1 MARSESRFWK
11 CDGLCLTLI
20 VPEQVVPKDD
30 QFAIVVLT
38 SETVEHILSHEGTGD
53 WVLSPKKAAT
63 CKYVICCR
71 KPAWNNRK
79 EGIADRAAFLIGLIV
94 GLRKQPD
101 SENTRNQPRFLIEL
115 SEYRTLERAD
125 VWKKGRNP
133 VSYKTLKSLGIDL
146 RGLKFKPMPI
156 PAPSSKSGAL
166 GGAPM
171 TIAEAKKALAATF
184 GVSPEDVEIT
194 IRG

>member
-1 MARSESRFWK
+1 M
-11 CDGLCLTLI
+11 
-20 VPEQVVPKDD
+20 PKDD

-38 SETVEHILSHEGTGD
+38 SETVEHILSHGGTGD

-79 EGIADRAAFLIGLIV
+79 EGIADRTAFLIGIVV
-94 GLRKQPD
+94 GLHKQPD

-115 SEYRTLERAD
+115 AEYTTFERAD

-133 VSYKTLKSLGIDL
+133 VSYQTLKALGIDL
-146 RGLKFKPMPI
+146 RGLKFKPMPA
-156 PAPSSKSGAL
+156 PAPSMKSEGP

-184 GVSPEDVEIT
+184 GVRPDDVEIT